1 MNNRTVEIR
10 KYPLKAIKDMGRL
23 SPDGVLVYNLS
34 EGRVEYCNTSLPG
47 ILGIPKSD
55 VMDISTLK
63 RTILD
68 DDKLIEDRLR
78 ALKEDSHISNVELR

>member
-34 EGRVEYCNTSLPG
+34 EGRVELMKGQVEFESEENQG
-47 ILGIPKSD
+47 
-55 VMDISTLK
+55 STF
-63 RTILD
+63 T
-68 DDKLIEDRLR
+68 
-78 ALKEDSHISNVELR
+78 VEVPRN